1 MGKVTET
8 KQQRVIEQ
16 RARIKTLAELL
27 IDNTALY
34 AMAMGE
40 TDYPTAGCSFEKN
53 SNVSKTALKAQIT
66 ILRNELLKLSRELE

>member
-27 IDNTALY
+27 IDNTAL
-34 AMAMGE
+34 
-40 TDYPTAGCSFEKN
+40 
-53 SNVSKTALKAQIT
+53 
-66 ILRNELLKLSRELE
+66 